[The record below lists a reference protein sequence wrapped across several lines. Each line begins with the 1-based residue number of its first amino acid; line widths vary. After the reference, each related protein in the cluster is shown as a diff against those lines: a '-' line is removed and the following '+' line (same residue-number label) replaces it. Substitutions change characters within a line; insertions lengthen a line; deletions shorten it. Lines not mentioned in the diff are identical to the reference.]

1 MRLFSLIKS
10 GDVHLSDGQKIVP
23 QELYTSLVDIETL
36 LQTAKDDI
44 DSHKKE
50 VEAECEVI
58 KQQAFDAGYQEGL
71 TQFHQHLIF
80 FEDTIRHL
88 KVEVQQQMLPLILKA
103 TKKIVGD
110 HIRLHPDTIVS
121 IIQQVIKPVLTHH
134 QVKLH
139 VNKKDKA
146 IIEEQKEEIKKLF
159 ERLEFFSIEE
169 DNSIESGSVKIETES
184 GIINASLENQWR
196 ALESAFAAFAKKTS
210 S

>member
-10 GDVHLSDGQKIVP
+10 GDLHLHEGQKIVP
-23 QELYTSLVDIETL
+23 QELYTALVDIETL

-44 DSHKKE
+44 DSYRQDVEEESKE
-50 VEAECEVI
+50 I
-58 KQQAFDAGYQEGL
+58 KQQAFDSGYQEGL

-80 FEDTIRHL
+80 FEDAIRQL
-88 KVEVQQQMLPLILKA
+88 KIEVQQQVLPLVLKA
-103 TKKIVGD
+103 TKKIIGE
-110 HIRLHPDTIVS
+110 HLRLHPDTIVS

-134 QVKLH
+134 QIKLH

-146 IIEEQKEEIKKLF
+146 IIEENKEEIKKLF
-159 ERLEFFSIEE
+159 ERLEFLSIEE

-196 ALESAFAAFAKKTS
+196 ALEAAFAAFAKKTS